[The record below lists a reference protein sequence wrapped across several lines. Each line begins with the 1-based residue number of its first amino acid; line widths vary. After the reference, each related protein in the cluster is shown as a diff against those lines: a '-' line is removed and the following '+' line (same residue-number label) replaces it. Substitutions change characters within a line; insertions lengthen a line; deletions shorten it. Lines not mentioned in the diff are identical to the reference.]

1 MLNSQITKL
10 NILYH
15 SIEYQSIFTAPK
27 SADRHKKKIHI
38 IKTKTFINALLRIY
52 NEKRFG
58 KLKSIIRSEN
68 KGRIINWSSQFNLS
82 LKPSR
87 KIVNLI
93 SSLMNDFR
101 GYLG

>member
-1 MLNSQITKL
+1 MLNSRITKL

-15 SIEYQSIFTAPK
+15 STFTAPK
-27 SADRHKKKIHI
+27 SADRNKKKKYTSLQPKHSSTLYSESIS
-38 IKTKTFINALLRIY
+38 NG
-52 NEKRFG
+52 KRFG

-82 LKPSR
+82 LKSSR

-93 SSLMNDFR
+93 SSLMNNFR
-101 GYLG
+101 GHLG